1 MQKTPGKIAGRGVRV
16 PPASW
21 FLREVEIRAGDVAPA
36 WIDEMSISLLA
47 RYRPP
52 KPPKKSPGQMVAEAS
67 ALLKSAEA
75 RVAAKPRAAVKEL
88 RRKLDSLLGGVL
100 NDGAN

>member
-1 MQKTPGKIAGRGVRV
+1 
-16 PPASW
+16 
-21 FLREVEIRAGDVAPA
+21 
-36 WIDEMSISLLA
+36 
-47 RYRPP
+47 
-52 KPPKKSPGQMVAEAS
+52 MVAEAS

-75 RVAAKPRAAVKEL
+75 RVAAKPRAALKDL